1 MARWRASLEPV
12 ASLEYRG
19 LTVCKT
25 LPWATGP
32 VGLQQ
37 LALLD
42 GFDLAE
48 LSPAELVHVVTECA
62 KLAFADRD
70 ALYGDARS
78 RSRRSS
84 RRAYNDERRA
94 LIGEEASSD
103 YTPGTGQAADR
114 RRRSRSLR
122 APASRR
128 AATPSTSTL
137 LTAGA
142 TWSRRRRAAAGCTAR
157 R

>member
-32 VGLQQ
+32 TGLQQ

-48 LSPAELVHVVTECA
+48 LSPAEFVHVVTECA

-70 ALYGDARS
+70 ALYGDAEVPLETLLS
-78 RSRRSS
+78 PE
-84 RRAYNDERRA
+84 YNAKRRA
-94 LIGEEASSD
+94 LVGEDASPD
-103 YTPGTGQAADR
+103 YTPGLGRLPTVVGAAV
-114 RRRSRSLR
+114 
-122 APASRR
+122 
-128 AATPSTSTL
+128 
-137 LTAGA
+137 TAG
-142 TWSRRRRAAAGCTAR
+142 RRRADAR
-157 R
+157 RHGPSRRC

>member
-25 LPWATGP
+25 LPWAAGP

-37 LALLD
+37 LALLE

-70 ALYGDARS
+70 ALYGDVEVPLETLLS
-78 RSRRSS
+78 K
-84 RRAYNDERRA
+84 AYNDERRA
-94 LIGEEASSD
+94 LDRRGSVVRLHARAG
-103 YTPGTGQAADR
+103 PAAER
-114 RRRSRSLR
+114 RRRHGH
-122 APASRR
+122 
-128 AATPSTSTL
+128 
-137 LTAGA
+137 AG
-142 TWSRRRRAAAGCTAR
+142 RRRADAR
-157 R
+157 RHRPPRRC

>member
-25 LPWATGP
+25 LPWAAGP

-37 LALLD
+37 LALLE

-48 LSPAELVHVVTECA
+48 LSPAERVHVVTECA

-70 ALYGDARS
+70 ALYGDAEVPLETLLS
-78 RSRRSS
+78 K
-84 RRAYNDERRA
+84 AYNDERRA
-94 LIGEEASSD
+94 LVGEEASSD
-103 YTPGTGQAADR
+103 YTPGLGRLPQR
-114 RRRSRSLR
+114 RRRHGHPGRGR
-122 APASRR
+122 AD
-128 AATPSTSTL
+128 
-137 LTAGA
+137 
-142 TWSRRRRAAAGCTAR
+142 AR
-157 R
+157 RHRPPRRC